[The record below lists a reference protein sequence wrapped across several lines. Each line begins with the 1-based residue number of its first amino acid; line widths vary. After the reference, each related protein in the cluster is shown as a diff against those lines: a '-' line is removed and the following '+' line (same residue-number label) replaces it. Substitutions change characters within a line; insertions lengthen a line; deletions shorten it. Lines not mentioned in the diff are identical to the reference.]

1 MAQFE
6 DSNETDGTAAI
17 GICES
22 LLLALVD
29 LKIISEQA
37 ACEVLADVV
46 STHTEAAS
54 ISPNPEKHLAVV
66 RAVQRMLIGKGQN
79 KLGE

>member
-6 DSNETDGTAAI
+6 YSNETDGTAAI

-22 LLLALVD
+22 LLLALID
-29 LKIISEQA
+29 LKVISEQVA
-37 ACEVLADVV
+37 YDVLADVV

-54 ISPNPEKHLAVV
+54 ISPSPEKHLAVV
-66 RAVQRMLIGKGQN
+66 RAVNRLLVGKGQT